1 MEKLLKILAVATTMV
16 LTSVASEVCLLIL
29 YQPEEPKGIKKFS
42 KLEK

>member
-1 MEKLLKILAVATTMV
+1 MDKLLKMLAAVTTMI

-29 YQPEEPKGIKKFS
+29 YQPEEPQGIKKFS